1 MANNFPLSREK
12 VRSILSDDVHISPI
26 TNEKLDYF
34 RNAIRNAYPDYR
46 RKFGERALNPQIF
59 AENIIK
65 RHNHTIKLYSISYQQ
80 NYYKNDQHIKQIID
94 DFINAENAKQD
105 PEHTFTRD
113 AYIDPLILKF
123 ENLIDSRYQ
132 KLKAFDIAKIKDP
145 QLTLY
150 NLTVRYFQ
158 ELVSGIML
166 LEREFYNDAF
176 IVWRSLLET
185 TVTLLILYNNANLV
199 GKFNER
205 RNIALMRVKVLGTSR
220 QAQKDK
226 AKETKQ
232 QLGFKGV
239 PDYIAERYGWAGE
252 LIKSREYSLRTLLEI
267 INMVDLYPHYAFA
280 SLFVH
285 EYLISPED
293 LRLEIDFEKYLLTL
307 YFKLYEAV
315 RVNINDFTNDLD
327 AVKKLEQGVRKE
339 VNNFKAQ
346 FNDFSARIQT
356 T

>member
-1 MANNFPLSREK
+1 MANYELSRNT
-12 VRSILSDDVHISPI
+12 VSALLSDNIQISPN

-34 RNAIRNAYPDYR
+34 RRAIKNAYPDYQK
-46 RKFGERALNPQIF
+46 KFRHRARSFAVF
-59 AENIIK
+59 AEIIIK
-65 RHNHTIKLYSISYQQ
+65 RHNHTIKNNSIEHQKTYF
-80 NYYKNDQHIKQIID
+80 KNDAYIYHIIE
-94 DFINAENAKQD
+94 DFILAEEAKQN

-113 AYIDPLILKF
+113 EYVDPTILQF
-123 ENLIDSRYQ
+123 ENLIDHRYQ
-132 KLKAFDIAKIKDP
+132 NLLRYDFQKIKDP
-145 QLTLY
+145 KLTLY
-150 NLTVRYFQ
+150 NLTSRFFQ

-166 LEREFYNDAF
+166 LEREFYNDSF
-176 IVWRSLLET
+176 IIWRSLLET
-185 TVTLLILYNNANLV
+185 TTTLLILYENDNLV

-205 RNIALMRVKVLGTSR
+205 RNIALMRVKVVDASR
-220 QAQKDK
+220 QTQKSK

-239 PDYIAERYGWAGE
+239 PDYVAERYGWAGD
-252 LIKSREYSLRTLLEI
+252 LFKSRDYSLRTLLER
-267 INMVDLYPHYAFA
+267 INMVDLYSHYAFA

-293 LRLEIDFEKYLLTL
+293 LRLEIDFEKYLLSL

-315 RVNINDFTNDLD
+315 RIKINDFTNDLD
-327 AVKKLEQGVRKE
+327 EVKKLEQGVRKE

-346 FNDFSARIQT
+346 FNDFSTRIQT